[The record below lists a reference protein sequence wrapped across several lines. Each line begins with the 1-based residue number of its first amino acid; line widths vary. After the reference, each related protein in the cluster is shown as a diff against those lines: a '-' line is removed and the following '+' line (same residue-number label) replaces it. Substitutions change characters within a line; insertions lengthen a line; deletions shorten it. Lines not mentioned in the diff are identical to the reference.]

1 MVNNLINKLNLE
13 WKGALC
19 DSDSVWNTVDEKTK
33 KEIGYDKNEEDGN
46 FFMYYYDF
54 LQNFDDVTI
63 CFQYPKKNF
72 RYDGIPFDLSH
83 GKEHYF

>member
-33 KEIGYDKNEEDGN
+33 KEIGYDKNEEDGI
-46 FFMYYYDF
+46 FFMYYDDF
-54 LQNFDDVTI
+54 L
-63 CFQYPKKNF
+63 
-72 RYDGIPFDLSH
+72 
-83 GKEHYF
+83 